1 MDVVPEFRSGELGK
15 GRAGKGREG
24 KRRAGEERGERVR
37 VRISLRC
44 EKPNFCKKRTQRLK
58 PNERQPSGTVAA
70 VAQLI

>member
-1 MDVVPEFRSGELGK
+1 VDVVPEFRSGELGK
-15 GRAGKGREG
+15 GREGKGR
-24 KRRAGEERGERVR
+24 RGEERGERVR

-58 PNERQPSGTVAA
+58 PNERQPSGTVAV

>member
-15 GRAGKGREG
+15 GREGKGR
-24 KRRAGEERGERVR
+24 RGEERGERVR